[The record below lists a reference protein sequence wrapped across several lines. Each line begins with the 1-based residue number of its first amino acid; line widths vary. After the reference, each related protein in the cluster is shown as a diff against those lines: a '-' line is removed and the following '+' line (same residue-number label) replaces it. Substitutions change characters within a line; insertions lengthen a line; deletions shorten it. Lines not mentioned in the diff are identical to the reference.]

1 MGIARLLAKGWIIF
15 CLFAGAHAL
24 RLSLLQGQDLTSSLP
39 GIGIC
44 ALLFIAMGLLF
55 VGGFG
60 VSAAHVAHTPW
71 LKHFKPHH
79 LIPGFNEGVF
89 FLFVVIS
96 FLNQAFVAP
105 GNIERAAVSA
115 LQNAIYFVVPGQRA
129 LVSALDACT
138 MDGGRVFS
146 AAFAWLLAVIYLAS
160 ATSRLKLQAGL
171 IRLEAGERPQL
182 LGPTLRAF
190 LFGIVAV
197 VGIQFLFVGSA
208 YPWLHC
214 SAFANVTGALL
225 IGLAPLMLAYLIV
238 AALASLMASA
248 PGFTSMVDRCADP
261 SVALLGVSSPGL
273 ASSATG
279 A

>member
-15 CLFAGAHAL
+15 CLYAAAHAV
-24 RLSLLQGQDLTSSLP
+24 RLALLQGQPLDAALP

-60 VSAAHVAHTPW
+60 VSASHYTHAPW
-71 LKHFKPHH
+71 LQRFKPHH
-79 LIPGFNEGVF
+79 LIPGFNEAVF
-89 FLFVVIS
+89 FIFVMLS
-96 FLNQAFVAP
+96 FLNQALVAP
-105 GNIERAAVSA
+105 GNMERDAMMA
-115 LQNAIYFVVPGQRA
+115 LQRAIYFVVPGQRA
-129 LVSALDACT
+129 LVAALDSCT
-138 MDGGRVFS
+138 MDGGRIFS
-146 AAFAWLLAVIYLAS
+146 AAFAWLLAIIYLAS
-160 ATSRLKLQAGL
+160 AASRLKLQAGL
-171 IRLEAGERPQL
+171 IRLEAGDRPQI

-190 LFGIVAV
+190 LFGIAAV

-248 PGFTSMVDRCADP
+248 PEK
-261 SVALLGVSSPGL
+261 
-273 ASSATG
+273 
-279 A
+279 